1 MCRFVS
7 CLGEVDR
14 SIATHTIRDD
24 LELLETNVYKHFR
37 FRGVREENNV
47 ICSEN

>member
-7 CLGEVDR
+7 CLGEVDC
-14 SIATHTIRDD
+14 SIATHTMRDD
-24 LELLETNVYKHFR
+24 LELLETNVYKHFH
-37 FRGVREENNV
+37 FHGVREENNV